1 MSCRCDSD
9 RPCPNVVAVPY
20 DTKDF
25 MVQCGLCGQYTNIL
39 KGLKALQVSFDSL
52 LYHEIYKQAQS
63 TVVYKMLS
71 CYSFYAFYKQK
82 IQTSTSLHSSSPYLH
97 NTRLTVALNG

>member
-63 TVVYKMLS
+63 K
-71 CYSFYAFYKQK
+71 YKQK
-82 IQTSTSLHSSSPYLH
+82 TQTSTSLHSSSVCLH
-97 NTRLTVALNG
+97 NTRLTVALNGWTLFHQ

>member
-1 MSCRCDSD
+1 MLMSCRCDSD

-63 TVVYKMLS
+63 K
-71 CYSFYAFYKQK
+71 
-82 IQTSTSLHSSSPYLH
+82 HSSSLCLH